1 VLPQVLA
8 GLGALS
14 ILSASCVLWLE
25 RFQPL
30 FAVVA
35 VAGVAWQGWLVSRR
49 PPQWRTRS
57 ALWILWASIAITA
70 FVFVV
75 WAGLW
80 LRYR

>member
-1 VLPQVLA
+1 M
-8 GLGALS
+8 
-14 ILSASCVLWLE
+14 LWLE

-35 VAGVAWQGWLVSRR
+35 VAGVAWQGWLVWRR
-49 PPQWRTRS
+49 PAYRRTRTV
-57 ALWILWASIAITA
+57 LWILWASVGITA
-70 FVFVV
+70 FVLVV